1 MAGSEP
7 SGQRAQGRARGRR
20 GQDRAPQVQGGEGSQ
35 LWEMGSGRRKQA
47 HQPVPSTGR
56 HMLGEVQGHD
66 TQSQAQSWALR
77 GDTRAGQDS
86 VQGAT
91 GAAQCQHRGDT
102 QPCAQCWNLSPP
114 HSRGFREQ
122 EAVV

>member
-1 MAGSEP
+1 
-7 SGQRAQGRARGRR
+7 
-20 GQDRAPQVQGGEGSQ
+20 
-35 LWEMGSGRRKQA
+35 MGDGLREEETG

-56 HMLGEVQGHD
+56 HMLGEVRGHD
-66 TQSQAQSWALR
+66 TQSQARRWALR

-102 QPCAQCWNLSPP
+102 QPCAQCWKLSQP
-114 HSRGFREQ
+114 HSTGFREQ